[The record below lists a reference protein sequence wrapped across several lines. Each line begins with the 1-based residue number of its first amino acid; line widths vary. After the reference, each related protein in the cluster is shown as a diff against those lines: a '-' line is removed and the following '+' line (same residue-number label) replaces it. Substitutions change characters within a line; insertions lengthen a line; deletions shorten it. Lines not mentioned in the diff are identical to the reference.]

1 MEQLRIGVLSAAKI
15 VPSAL
20 LSPAKQTPEVIVS
33 GIAARDPQRAQ
44 TFARKHH
51 IPRVFASYDELIADP
66 DLDAVYIP
74 LPNGLHAAWTIK
86 ALEAGKHVLCEKPF
100 ASNAEE
106 AQQMADAAERSGRV
120 LMEAFHYRYHPL
132 AARMR
137 EIVTSGELG
146 AIQHIET
153 WIAFPLLAPGNIR
166 YSYDLGGGATMDAG
180 CYAIHMLRFLADDEP
195 ETVSAQA
202 RLISPQVDRWMRAEF
217 RFADGRTGRITASML
232 STSPFLRIAA
242 RVQGDQGEM
251 NVLNPMAPQWYHH
264 IKVRT
269 KQGKR
274 TERLTRTPTYLYQL
288 RAFTSTVRDGTPPL
302 TPPADAI
309 ANMSIIDSVYQ
320 QAGLALRGQKALASV
335 PK

>member
-1 MEQLRIGVLSAAKI
+1 MDQLRIGVLSAARI

-44 TFARKHH
+44 AFARKHH

-66 DLDAVYIP
+66 HLDAVYIP

-106 AQQMADAAERSGRV
+106 AEQMAEAAERSGRV

-132 AARMR
+132 AARVR

-180 CYAIHMLRFLADDEP
+180 CYAIHMLRFLAGAEP
-195 ETVSAQA
+195 EVLSAQA

-232 STSPFLRIAA
+232 STNPFLRIAA

-251 NVLNPMAPQWYHH
+251 NVLNPMSPQFYHH
-264 IKVRT
+264 LKVRA

-274 TERLTRTPTYLYQL
+274 TERFTRTPTYLYQL
-288 RAFTSTVRDGTPPL
+288 RAFASAVQDGTVPL

-309 ANMSIIDSVYQ
+309 ANMRVIDAVYHK
-320 QAGLALRGQKALASV
+320 AGLALRGQKAPASV
-335 PK
+335 PQ

>member
-1 MEQLRIGVLSAAKI
+1 MDQLRIGVLSAARI

-44 TFARKHH
+44 AFARKHH

-106 AQQMADAAERSGRV
+106 ARLMADAAERSGRV

-146 AIQHIET
+146 TIQHIET

-166 YSYDLGGGATMDAG
+166 YSYALGGGATMDAG
-180 CYAIHMLRFLADDEP
+180 CYAIHMLRFLAGDEP
-195 ETVSAQA
+195 EVVSAQA

-217 RFADGRTGRITASML
+217 RFADGRAGRITASML
-232 STSPFLRIAA
+232 SANPFLRIAL

-251 NVLNPMAPQWYHH
+251 KVFNPMAPQVYHH
-264 IKVRT
+264 LKVRA

-274 TERLTRTPTYLYQL
+274 TERLPRIPTYLYQL
-288 RAFTSTVRDGTPPL
+288 RSFAGAVRDGIPPL

-309 ANMSIIDSVYQ
+309 ANMRVIDAVYQ
-320 QAGLALRGQKALASV
+320 KAGLALRGQAALARV
-335 PK
+335 PQ